1 MNSIINPL
9 NIKEVLIKLENR
21 NLEHS
26 EFIGIV
32 YCIIH
37 SKEIF
42 QRNKD
47 IDPFL
52 EEVFGFKYLQY
63 ILNSRTLM
71 SARVAKHV
79 LNLEEEGIKEIRKN
93 LIEYL
98 KKIKNDSNE
107 TNKNKTKKKNANDKL
122 NIWLKGL

>member
-1 MNSIINPL
+1 MNSIVNPL
-9 NIKEVLIKLENR
+9 NIKEVLLKLESR

-42 QRNKD
+42 HYNRD
-47 IDPFL
+47 INPFL

-63 ILNSRTLM
+63 VLNSRTLL
-71 SARVAKHV
+71 SAKIAKYV
-79 LNLEEEGIKEIRKN
+79 LKLDNEQANEMRIN
-93 LIEYL
+93 LIKYL
-98 KKIKNDSNE
+98 KPIISDSGQA
-107 TNKNKTKKKNANDKL
+107 NKNKKKNANDKL